1 MISVMEIQVIQ
12 QKIFEIRGLKV
23 ILDKDLAQM
32 YEVTTSNLNKA
43 VKRNIDRF
51 PEDFMFQLN
60 SEEYN
65 LIFQN
70 GISSWGGTRKLP
82 YAFTEHG
89 VAMLAGLL
97 NSQKAIEINIQIVRA
112 FVLLRQYALGYAELN
127 QKLENFMI
135 ETNMQ
140 SNDIYQALTELM
152 SVKEEQTKR
161 KPIGFRKNLEG
172 GSHE

>member
-1 MISVMEIQVIQ
+1 MEIQVIQ
-12 QKIFEIRGLKV
+12 QKIFEIRGFKV

-32 YEVTTSNLNKA
+32 YEVTTFNLNKA

-51 PEDFMFQLN
+51 PVDFMFQLN
-60 SEEYN
+60 NDEFN

-70 GISSWGGTRKLP
+70 VISSWGGTRKLP
-82 YAFTEHG
+82 YVFTEHG

-112 FVLLRQYALGYAELN
+112 FVLLRQYALGYTELN

-140 SNDIYQALTELM
+140 FNDVYQALTELM
-152 SVKEEQTKR
+152 SIKEEQNKR
-161 KPIGFRKNLEG
+161 KPIGFRKDE
-172 GSHE
+172 